1 MEKEHTWIKIRAQ
14 LPCFSPRCAVANSSE
29 QYHYSCHW
37 RRWSQIGSEQQR
49 TVMVCTAV
57 RFTTAL
63 AALRREHRRV
73 VDGEAA
79 TLLIRTIEGMFMP
92 RLQRHRITVA
102 LTALSVTAPLP
113 TRR

>member
-1 MEKEHTWIKIRAQ
+1 
-14 LPCFSPRCAVANSSE
+14 
-29 QYHYSCHW
+29 
-37 RRWSQIGSEQQR
+37 
-49 TVMVCTAV
+49 MVCTAV

-102 LTALSVTAPLP
+102 LTALSVTAYVLFPHGVEAWFFP
-113 TRR
+113 